1 MPHISRS
8 FSIAVSL
15 IMILCFVI
23 SAQVPSIPLPDGPFT
38 FDTSEDVKIRVVVAA
53 RNLAHPWGM
62 AFLPGG
68 DMLVTER
75 PGHVRLLRNGILGR
89 SLSTVCLWCA
99 RKACMG

>member
-8 FSIAVSL
+8 FSIAVCL